1 MYKVV
6 LFDAYGTL
14 LDVDSAAANLAES
27 GTYPSLSKVWP
38 ELSALWRSRQLN
50 YSWLRSLSGSYKPFW
65 EITEDALDYAMAS
78 LGLDNKDMRTDLLS
92 LYRTLDAYSEVPA
105 MLDALDK
112 AGLPAAVLSNGNYD
126 MLAHA
131 FSAAGLSSRLA
142 GLLSVE
148 DVGVFKPAPEVYEL
162 GCKYFDAEPSEIL
175 FVSSNGWD
183 AAAAGLFGFHTIWAN
198 RSGAPVERLPK
209 APDHIASD
217 LSYVATHL
225 STLAS

>member
-14 LDVDSAAANLAES
+14 LDVDSAAANLAGS
-27 GTYPSLSKVWP
+27 GTYPALSDVWP

-50 YSWLRSLSGSYKPFW
+50 YSWLRSLSSSYKPFW
-65 EITEDALDYAMAS
+65 EITEDALDFAMDS
-78 LGLDNKDMRTDLLS
+78 LGLDNKDMRADLLS
-92 LYRTLDAYSEVPA
+92 LYRKLDAYSEVPA

-112 AGLPAAVLSNGNYD
+112 AGLPAAVLSNGNHD
-126 MLAHA
+126 ML
-131 FSAAGLSSRLA
+131 
-142 GLLSVE
+142 E
-148 DVGVFKPAPEVYEL
+148 DVGIFKPAPQVYEL
-162 GCKYFDAEPSEIL
+162 GCKYFDAQPSEIL

-198 RSGAPVERLPK
+198 RSGAPVERLPN

-225 STLAS
+225 NTLTG

>member
-14 LDVDSAAANLAES
+14 LDIDSAAANLAGS
-27 GTYPSLSKVWP
+27 ATYPALSDVWP

-65 EITEDALDYAMAS
+65 EITEDALDFAMDS
-78 LGLDNKDMRTDLLS
+78 LGFDNKDMRADLLS
-92 LYRTLDAYSEVPA
+92 LYRKLDAYSEVPA

-112 AGLPAAVLSNGNYD
+112 VGLPAAVLSNGNHD
-126 MLAHA
+126 MLADA
-131 FSAAGLSSRLA
+131 FAAAGLSSRLA

-148 DVGVFKPAPEVYEL
+148 DVGIFKPAPQVYEL
-162 GCKYFDAEPSEIL
+162 GCKYFDAQPSEIL

-198 RSGAPVERLPK
+198 RSGTPVERLPN

-225 STLAS
+225 NNLAG

>member
-14 LDVDSAAANLAES
+14 LDVDSAAANLAGS
-27 GTYPSLSKVWP
+27 GTYPALSDVWP

-65 EITEDALDYAMAS
+65 EITEDALDFAMDS
-78 LGLDNKDMRTDLLS
+78 LGLDNKDMRADLLS
-92 LYRTLDAYSEVPA
+92 LYRKLDAYSEVPA

-112 AGLPAAVLSNGNYD
+112 AGLPAAVLSNGNHD
-126 MLAHA
+126 MLADA
-131 FSAAGLSSRLA
+131 FAAAGLSSRLA

-148 DVGVFKPAPEVYEL
+148 DVGIFKPAPQVYEL
-162 GCKYFDAEPSEIL
+162 GCKYFDVQPSEIL

-198 RSGAPVERLPK
+198 RSGSPMERLPN
-209 APDHIASD
+209 APDYIASD

-225 STLAS
+225 NTLTG

>member
-1 MYKVV
+1 
-6 LFDAYGTL
+6 
-14 LDVDSAAANLAES
+14 
-27 GTYPSLSKVWP
+27 
-38 ELSALWRSRQLN
+38 
-50 YSWLRSLSGSYKPFW
+50 
-65 EITEDALDYAMAS
+65 
-78 LGLDNKDMRTDLLS
+78 
-92 LYRTLDAYSEVPA
+92 
-105 MLDALDK
+105 
-112 AGLPAAVLSNGNYD
+112 